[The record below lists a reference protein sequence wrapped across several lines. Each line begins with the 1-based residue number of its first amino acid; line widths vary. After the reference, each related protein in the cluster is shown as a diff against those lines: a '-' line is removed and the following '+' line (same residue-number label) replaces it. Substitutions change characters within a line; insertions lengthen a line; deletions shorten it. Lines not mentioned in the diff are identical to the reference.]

1 MYFQEASEPIPDYLM
16 LGARQVEARS
26 FTPGMSPT
34 LALWC
39 QSANTDSNNGMW
51 FQPPGST
58 AVSSMDIDSPDDDPY
73 QIVTCNGQVGLVRDT
88 GLGGT
93 DRTGLVQCM
102 IRDEMNITHTLTA
115 GVYTGAIYDNYG
127 EYTILLQ

>member
-16 LGARQVEARS
+16 LRASQIEARS
-26 FTPGMSPT
+26 LIQSMSPT

-58 AVSSMDIDSPDDDPY
+58 AVSSMDIDGPPDDEPY
-73 QIVTCNGQVGLVRDT
+73 QMVTCNGQVGLVRDT
-88 GLGGT
+88 GLGDT
-93 DRTGLVQCM
+93 NRTGLVQCM
-102 IRDEMNITHTLTA
+102 IRVKMNITHTLTA
-115 GVYTGAIYDNYG
+115 GVYTGAYI
-127 EYTILLQ
+127 

>member
-1 MYFQEASEPIPDYLM
+1 MLRASQI
-16 LGARQVEARS
+16 EARS

-58 AVSSMDIDSPDDDPY
+58 AVTSMDIDGPPDEPY
-73 QIVTCNGQVGLVRDT
+73 QMVTCNGQVGLVRDA
-88 GLGGT
+88 GLGDT
-93 DRTGLVQCM
+93 DRIGLMQCM

-115 GVYTGAIYDNYG
+115 GVYNGDIYDNYG
-127 EYTILLQ
+127 EYTILLHKIHIKVSYY